1 MACLERHL
9 LVRCVTWKMRKLLL
23 ITGLLGALAALPG
36 STLRQL
42 SLDDMILQST
52 MIVRGRVQQTN
63 TMYRGSMIFSHY
75 TVQVTESYKG
85 PAGSQ
90 VAGPIDIGVPGG
102 LLNGA
107 VQRYAGAPALSP
119 SQDYVLFLWTS
130 KTGLTQVIGLSQ
142 GLFSVISSSGA
153 PVMVVRAAASERMLD
168 AAGQPV
174 NDNDIRMPLTDL
186 KSHIQSVLTGQAT
199 Q

>member
-1 MACLERHL
+1 
-9 LVRCVTWKMRKLLL
+9 MRRLL
-23 ITGLLGALAALPG
+23 ITALLGALGTLPG

-52 MIVRGRVQQTN
+52 TIVRGRVQPAN
-63 TMYRGSMIFSHY
+63 TLNHGSMIFSHY
-75 TVQVTESYKG
+75 TVQVTETYKG
-85 PAGSQ
+85 PA
-90 VAGPIDIGVPGG
+90 AGQIEIGVPGG
-102 LLNGA
+102 TVNGA

-130 KTGLTQVIGLSQ
+130 KTGLTQIIGLSQ
-142 GLFSVISSSGA
+142 GLFSLVSSSGA
-153 PVMVVRAAASERMLD
+153 PVIVVRAAATERMLN

-174 NDNDIRMPLTDL
+174 NDNDIRMPLSDL
-186 KSHIQSVLTGQAT
+186 KSHIQSVLAGQAA